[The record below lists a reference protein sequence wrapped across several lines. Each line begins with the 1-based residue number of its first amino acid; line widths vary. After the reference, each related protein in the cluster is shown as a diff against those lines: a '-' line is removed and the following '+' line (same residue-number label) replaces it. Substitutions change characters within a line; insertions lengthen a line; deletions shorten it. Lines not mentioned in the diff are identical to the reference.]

1 MPFSAKPRQAK
12 EAIKLMIEPREGHKS
27 VNPLDTFNMMK
38 PHTLNKISNIKY
50 KILFML
56 IHLFYLVMFNR
67 KIPTSK
73 SPIPKKPCLFT
84 FSLNRITPVAT
95 VSIVPPQPHPAYV
108 KPSGNSNRTN
118 DNK

>member
-12 EAIKLMIEPREGHKS
+12 EAIKLMIEPSEGHKS
-27 VNPLDTFNMMK
+27 VNPFDRFSMVEA
-38 PHTLNKISNIKY
+38 HTSNKIANSKY
-50 KILFML
+50 KPLFML

-84 FSLNRITPVAT
+84 FSLIRLISYAK
-95 VSIVPPQPHPAYV
+95 VSIVL
-108 KPSGNSNRTN
+108 
-118 DNK
+118 NKFNTAS

>member
-12 EAIKLMIEPREGHKS
+12 EAIKLMIEPSEGHKS
-27 VNPLDTFNMMK
+27 VNPFDRFSMVE
-38 PHTLNKISNIKY
+38 PHTSNKIANSKY
-50 KILFML
+50 KPLFML

-95 VSIVPPQPHPAYV
+95 VSIVPNPLHTAYEIGRASCRERV
-108 KPSGNSNRTN
+108 
-118 DNK
+118 